1 MMLGSKTRQD
11 VMVLSQG
18 QTWVAAFFPSAGGIF
33 PPGTTAECII
43 TDPAGGVLATWLPM
57 SIAETRI
64 DFITAAAGCDPIP
77 HGSYYRVTVHY
88 PAIGDRPPID
98 DNLSRG
104 SVVRDDNPT
113 PLAAPQTS
121 DVALSFNDPVTGPE
135 VNPNWVKVGGWG
147 NLKVFDN
154 SASSLPNGMA
164 GDSLLFAQAAARWR
178 VQSNRDAVK
187 LEVGIVTGAINPGRT
202 TTIVASNQAMTSW
215 IGYQIRTDTSNWNPV
230 LNIVR
235 GSGPTTYSVIKSVPN
250 AVASNGRYTFIYDD
264 LTDTYLAYKENDFS
278 APLTSWPDAEHEIP
292 HGNGYRYAAL
302 LFEAN
307 LLTTGVQVAGW
318 SMKDN

>member
-1 MMLGSKTRQD
+1 MLGSKVRQD
-11 VMVLSQG
+11 AMVLSLG
-18 QTWVAAFFPSAGGIF
+18 QTWVAVCFPPPGGIF
-33 PPGTTAECII
+33 SAGTTAECVI
-43 TDPAGGVLATWLPM
+43 TDPAGGVLATWEPAIITE
-57 SIAETRI
+57 SRI
-64 DFITAAAGCDPIP
+64 EFIVEPSECDPIP
-77 HGSYYRVTVHY
+77 HGSYYLITIHY
-88 PAIGDRPPID
+88 PPTGGRPQID
-98 DNLSRG
+98 DNHTRG

-121 DVALSFNDPVTGPE
+121 DVALSFNDSVTGPE

-154 SASSLPNGMA
+154 SAQSLPNGMA

-178 VQSNRDAVK
+178 VQTNRDAVK

-202 TTIVASNQAMTSW
+202 TVIVASNQAMTSW
-215 IGYQIRTDTSNWNPV
+215 LGFQIRTDTSTWDPV

-235 GSGPTTYSVIKSVPN
+235 GSDPTTYSVIKSVPN

-264 LTDTYLAYKENDFS
+264 LTDTYLAYKESDFS
-278 APLTSWPDAEHEIP
+278 APLTSWADAAHEIP
-292 HGNGYRYAAL
+292 HGNGYRYPAV

-318 SMKDN
+318 AIKDN